1 MTTTVQHYLDKGL
14 RGLWYPVLASW
25 EVQSAPVG
33 ITRLGEQIV
42 VWRNKDGQVQ
52 ALEDRCPHRGARL
65 SMGWN
70 LGDRIACWYH
80 GVEVAGNGEVKD
92 VPAVDKCPLV
102 GQQCVRSYNV
112 QEAHGAIFLWFGV
125 TADQQPDELTFP
137 DELADTDSFSN
148 FLCTA
153 AWKCNYQYALENVMD
168 PMHGTY
174 LHSSSHSMAEGDRKA
189 DMVLQPTKT
198 GFIFEKKGQSGVN
211 FDWVELGNSGTC
223 WMRLSIPYKK
233 RFGPGGHFFIV
244 GMVVPEDND
253 NCRVFFWRI
262 RRVQGWQRDMW
273 RFMYRNRLE
282 KLHWEVLEQ
291 DRVVLESTLRYM
303 TVVNDVIRKTGV
315 SNIKGTYLVWNMVD
329 GREKSE
335 LYEVYEQVI
344 AELGLHVLKTFIP
357 DSKRFRRELSAGHRP
372 LFRSTLF
379 PADRSLLRGS
389 NIEALTDEVLTLL
402 NLRDNG

>member
-1 MTTTVQHYLDKGL
+1 MTTTVQNYLDNGL

-92 VPAVDKCPLV
+92 VPAVDRCPLV
-102 GQQCVRSYNV
+102 GQQCVRSYSV
-112 QEAHGAIFLWFGV
+112 HEAHGAIFLWFGV
-125 TADQQPDELTFP
+125 TADQQPDELSFP
-137 DELADTDSFSN
+137 EELADHKKYSN

-211 FDWVELGNSGTC
+211 FDWVELGNSGAY

-233 RFGPGGHFFIV
+233 RFGPGGHFWIV

-262 RRVQGWQRDMW
+262 RGVQGWQRDLW

-291 DRVVLESTLRYM
+291 DRVVLESLAPNARDHEYLYQHDVGLSRLRRM
-303 TVVNDVIRKTGV
+303 MQKAA
-315 SNIKGTYLVWNMVD
+315 KEQLAL
-329 GREKSE
+329 REA
-335 LYEVYEQVI
+335 QQG
-344 AELGLHVLKTFIP
+344 A
-357 DSKRFRRELSAGHRP
+357 A
-372 LFRSTLF
+372 
-379 PADRSLLRGS
+379 
-389 NIEALTDEVLTLL
+389 
-402 NLRDNG
+402 

>member
-1 MTTTVQHYLDKGL
+1 MNLIATLEDLFEQGVETLPELVNGLNAVRMHDQQGEPWSDASFRHSYRLTATEDNAMTTTVQNYLDKGL

-33 ITRLGEQIV
+33 ITRRASRLWSGAI
-42 VWRNKDGQVQ
+42 KTAVQ

-125 TADQQPDELTFP
+125 TADQQPDDLTFP

-198 GFIFEKKGQSGVN
+198 GFIFEKKG
-211 FDWVELGNSGTC
+211 
-223 WMRLSIPYKK
+223 RAASISTGWNWATAAPAGCVSP
-233 RFGPGGHFFIV
+233 F
-244 GMVVPEDND
+244 
-253 NCRVFFWRI
+253 RI
-262 RRVQGWQRDMW
+262 RSVSDRAAISLSSAWWCRKITTTAAFSSGAFAACRAGSAICGALCTAIVWKNCTGKCWSRTAWCWKARANARDHEYLYQHDVGLSRLRRMMQKAAKEQLAMREAQQG
-273 RFMYRNRLE
+273 
-282 KLHWEVLEQ
+282 
-291 DRVVLESTLRYM
+291 
-303 TVVNDVIRKTGV
+303 
-315 SNIKGTYLVWNMVD
+315 
-329 GREKSE
+329 
-335 LYEVYEQVI
+335 
-344 AELGLHVLKTFIP
+344 A
-357 DSKRFRRELSAGHRP
+357 A
-372 LFRSTLF
+372 
-379 PADRSLLRGS
+379 
-389 NIEALTDEVLTLL
+389 
-402 NLRDNG
+402 

>member
-70 LGDRIACWYH
+70 FGDRIACWYH

-125 TADQQPDELTFP
+125 TVDQQPDELTFP

-291 DRVVLESTLRYM
+291 DRVVLESLAPNARDHEYLYQHDVGLSRLRRM
-303 TVVNDVIRKTGV
+303 MQKAA
-315 SNIKGTYLVWNMVD
+315 KEQLAM
-329 GREKSE
+329 REA
-335 LYEVYEQVI
+335 QQG
-344 AELGLHVLKTFIP
+344 A
-357 DSKRFRRELSAGHRP
+357 A
-372 LFRSTLF
+372 
-379 PADRSLLRGS
+379 
-389 NIEALTDEVLTLL
+389 
-402 NLRDNG
+402 